1 MDSTTAIRFVFIAA
15 LWLILC
21 FLVIATQPFTLR
33 VFFIIVAS
41 GIVVWVPLYKKYVR
55 NGKGNEKR

>member
-33 VFFIIVAS
+33 VLFIIVAS